1 MNAAF
6 EVVPL
11 VIGSALALGGVVL
24 VASIAIGLF
33 GFNPEAAQ
41 AIRDAEADAPVVVE
55 EVRRVHVAR
64 PDRFRRGRLDRHP
77 FYLGIHIAAFCY
89 SICIFAGAEI
99 TSNLATLSPQTRFT
113 MAACFLI
120 GSTLVL
126 SGATMGA
133 RVRKWTIVPGV
144 RDNIAS
150 ARLGDDIRLP
160 YMFAAI
166 GMFSMGISMGMYAS
180 TSFRST
186 TGSLGGWM
194 TGVLSAACAVM
205 LVVFYRRIRQ
215 YSRTRTVVV
224 DQAVTN
230 VILRGG
236 HVAE

>member
-1 MNAAF
+1 MNAAV
-6 EVVPL
+6 EVAPL

-41 AIRDAEADAPVVVE
+41 AIRDAEAEAPVVVE

-77 FYLGIHIAAFCY
+77 FYLSIHIAAFCY
-89 SICIFAGAEI
+89 SLCIFAGAQI
-99 TSNLATLSPQTRFT
+99 TSNLAVLSGQTRFT
-113 MAACFLI
+113 MAAAFLV

-126 SGATMGA
+126 SGAAMGA
-133 RVRKWTIVPGV
+133 RLWRCTIVPGV

-166 GMFSMGISMGMYAS
+166 GMFSMGISMGIYSS
-180 TSFRST
+180 TSFQST
-186 TGSLGGWM
+186 TGSLGGWI
-194 TGVLSAACAVM
+194 TGVSAVACAVM
-205 LVVFYRRIRQ
+205 LAVFYRRIRQ
-215 YSRTRTVVV
+215 YSRTLTVVV

-230 VILRGG
+230 VILRGD